1 MPGFNNYPNKDGD
14 DDENENDDA
23 LAFKV
28 GHWQVCEISELTADV
43 VHATAVKHIADEDDG
58 DGDIDDDGDSDA
70 GVGETRLTSCNFFY
84 FVT

>member
-1 MPGFNNYPNKDGD
+1 M
-14 DDENENDDA
+14 
-23 LAFKV
+23 
-28 GHWQVCEISELTADV
+28 CEISELTADV
-43 VHATAVKHIADEDDG
+43 VHATAVKHIADED

>member
-1 MPGFNNYPNKDGD
+1 M
-14 DDENENDDA
+14 
-23 LAFKV
+23 
-28 GHWQVCEISELTADV
+28 CEISELTADV